1 MRLHFSALV
10 EAHKSQ
16 TRHIQGNQWAPV
28 ALSHWPN
35 RSVEYERIYNTVI
48 PFWKWGRDGQKI
60 SKRELWLKTH
70 LIAQWISA
78 TWVNHLNQN
87 RLAAL
92 FQVEP
97 IHPWKLCGK
106 TCFEA
111 SRVVFWSPFC
121 YKDLKLTTKPFTG
134 STLHG
139 LLIQTAKLLACK
151 VQACTGSKILG
162 FKSDTAVLTFT
173 FCSLS
178 SPRFSLFSPHFV
190 FLLLGI

>member
-1 MRLHFSALV
+1 M
-10 EAHKSQ
+10 
-16 TRHIQGNQWAPV
+16 

-35 RSVEYERIYNTVI
+35 RSVEYKHSTVT
-48 PFWKWGRDGQKI
+48 PFWMQGRNGEKI
-60 SKRELWLKTH
+60 NKRQLWLKTY

-78 TWVNHLNQN
+78 TWVSHLNRN

-111 SRVVFWSPFC
+111 IRVVFWSLLC

-134 STLHG
+134 RTLHG
-139 LLIQTAKLLACK
+139 LLIQMAKLLACK
-151 VQACTGSKILG
+151 VDACAGSKIWG

-178 SPRFSLFSPHFV
+178 SPLFSLFSPHFV